1 MRQRPLT
8 GLALL
13 ERCHGE
19 MDTTFRHTN
28 IRTHYSET
36 QKKEAKADWS
46 GSGQEHP
53 IKNTHQRLQRGQ
65 LLGTEAQGTAVSFH
79 FRARKADIGFY
90 LKRSFVE

>member
-1 MRQRPLT
+1 MKRDVRQRPLT

-36 QKKEAKADWS
+36 KKKR
-46 GSGQEHP
+46 
-53 IKNTHQRLQRGQ
+53 QRQTGVVTDKSIL
-65 LLGTEAQGTAVSFH
+65 
-79 FRARKADIGFY
+79 
-90 LKRSFVE
+90 